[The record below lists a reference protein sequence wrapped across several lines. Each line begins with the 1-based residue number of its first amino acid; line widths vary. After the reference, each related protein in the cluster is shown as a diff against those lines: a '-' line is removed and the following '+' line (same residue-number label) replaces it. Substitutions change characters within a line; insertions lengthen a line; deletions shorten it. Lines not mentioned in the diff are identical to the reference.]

1 MYARQLKVQESSM
14 KREFGSRSLTS
25 GFTLIELMI
34 VVAIVGILASI
45 ALPSYSS
52 YIVKTRRTDA
62 QRELLTYAQS
72 LERWYSV
79 NGTYITTAAGAG
91 PNDCGVAA
99 PTAGP
104 SIPYYAFSV
113 TRTAAA
119 GAAAGCTANTFA
131 VTATPRN
138 GASQANDGWMSLDN
152 TNKKDGETD
161 SGKWAK

>member
-1 MYARQLKVQESSM
+1 M
-14 KREFGSRSLTS
+14 KRMCRPPSVTA
-25 GFTLIELMI
+25 GFTLIEVMI

-79 NGTYITTAAGAG
+79 NGSYITTAAGAG

-99 PTAGP
+99 PTTGP
-104 SIPYYAFSV
+104 SIPYYAFTV
-113 TRTAAA
+113 TTNAA
-119 GAAAGCTANTFA
+119 GATAGCAANAF
-131 VTATPRN
+131 VVRATPVA
-138 GASQANDGWMSLDN
+138 GSSQAADGWISLDN
-152 TNKKDGETD
+152 TNLKSGEID
-161 SGKWAK
+161 VGKWAK

>member
-45 ALPSYSS
+45 ALPSYTS
-52 YIVKTRRTDA
+52 YVLKTRRTDA
-62 QRELLTYAQS
+62 QRELITYAQA
-72 LERWYSV
+72 LERYYSV
-79 NGTYITTAAGAG
+79 NGRYTTTAAG
-91 PNDCGVAA
+91 NTCGVAA
-99 PTAGP
+99 PTGGP

-119 GAAAGCTANTFA
+119 GAEADCAATTFA
-131 VTATPRN
+131 VTATPVV
-138 GASQANDGWMSLDN
+138 GASQANDGWMTLDH
-152 TNKKDGETD
+152 TNNKTGETD
-161 SGKWAK
+161 GGKWAK